1 MIRINLLPYRPAR
14 RLRRLYTTLTTWA
27 GIFLFGLLLLWGID
41 WWWLEEIQALQT
53 RKKHNEQAIA
63 ALNEQLGEVKEI
75 NERKALALTRLEMIQ
90 RLSREQE
97 LTIRLLDAVA
107 RAIPEQAWLT
117 RLESQKNQL
126 LLTGMATSNAVVA
139 DFMRQLSA
147 SPHFRSVELLKVAK
161 VEKKGQSESKEL
173 LNSFLLELQ
182 FAPLKGA
189 ENASPAPPTVTSGK

>member
-14 RLRRLYTTLTTWA
+14 RLRRLYAILITW
-27 GIFLFGLLLLWGID
+27 GGMFGLGLLLLWGID
-41 WWWLEEIQALQT
+41 WWWLEELQELQA
-53 RKKHNEQAIA
+53 RKTHNEQTIA
-63 ALNEQLGEVKEI
+63 ALNEQLGEIKEI
-75 NERKALALTRLEMIQ
+75 NERKALAMTRLEMIQ
-90 RLSREQE
+90 RLSQEQG
-97 LTIRLLDAVA
+97 LTIRLLDSIA

-126 LLTGMATSNAVVA
+126 LLSGMATSNAVVA

-161 VEKKGQSESKEL
+161 VEKKAHHESKEL

-189 ENASPAPPTVTSGK
+189 ERAASTSPTVTTGK